1 MGNEKSVMGVVGAN
15 ISANFRM
22 GLGPMNE
29 EVGVEIGGLL
39 DADLAF
45 GIGGGTTIGPSL
57 EAGIQGGKSRWST
70 LDQPLL
76 SMVRT
81 SLRGGVAAEFHRD
94 ARVGVRL
101 RALVGAD
108 FVHVSGRRFSTK
120 PEFPDRLFAEPI
132 GPTWQ
137 TPALSTSVSVLCVFH
152 VANDANIV
160 VGAALTLGPG
170 AGRDDLA
177 VWQDMIL
184 GVEWP
189 F

>member
-108 FVHVSGRRFSTK
+108 FVHECECAVRFSRC
-120 PEFPDRLFAEPI
+120 ERCQHCGGSGVD
-132 GPTWQ
+132 
-137 TPALSTSVSVLCVFH
+137 
-152 VANDANIV
+152 
-160 VGAALTLGPG
+160 VGAWRGSG
-170 AGRDDLA
+170 
-177 VWQDMIL
+177 
-184 GVEWP
+184 
-189 F
+189 